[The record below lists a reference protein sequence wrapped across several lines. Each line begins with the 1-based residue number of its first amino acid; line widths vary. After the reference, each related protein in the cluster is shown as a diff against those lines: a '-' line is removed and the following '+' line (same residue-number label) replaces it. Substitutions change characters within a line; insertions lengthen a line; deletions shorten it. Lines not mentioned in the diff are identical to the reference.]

1 MDLVRK
7 CMASDNISN
16 IVVYYSLYLDK
27 SVAWT
32 LCFYMN
38 SCLSDI
44 KNLRRKMQIIL
55 EISKQR

>member
-27 SVAWT
+27 SVA
-32 LCFYMN
+32 
-38 SCLSDI
+38 
-44 KNLRRKMQIIL
+44 
-55 EISKQR
+55 